1 MKQNLPLSRPSVTQR
16 EIERVVHVLESGRLA
31 TGPQTLEFEDAV
43 RAFCGVE
50 HAIAVSSG
58 TAALHLI
65 VRALG
70 LTPGDEVITTPYSF
84 IASSNVLLF
93 EDIRPVFVDI
103 DPTTWNI
110 DVQAVENAITDRTRA
125 ILAVDVFG
133 IPADWPRLCEIA
145 ERHSLHLIDDACEG
159 LGAAIGGSRLGAW
172 GDAAAFGFYPNK
184 QITTGEGGCVTTAST
199 SIAEFCRSARNQ
211 GRSDH
216 RFLHHTRLGY
226 NYRMDEMSAALGCAQ
241 LERWNELSAKREAVA
256 LRYNQRLA
264 ELPALVRPPASPTDV
279 TRSWFVYVVELIS
292 PMARPERDE
301 VIRRM
306 GEAGIEC
313 APYFPSIHLQ
323 PLYRERFGFG
333 EGTFPVSERVSNQT
347 LALPFYADL
356 SLADVDRVVDHLES
370 VLRSL
375 SDAQRVA

>member
-1 MKQNLPLSRPSVTQR
+1 MKQNLPLSRPSVTPL
-16 EIERVVHVLESGRLA
+16 EIERVVAVLESGRLA
-31 TGPQTLEFEDAV
+31 TGPQTRELEDSI

-50 HAIAVSSG
+50 HAVAVSSG

-70 LTPGDEVITTPYSF
+70 LGPGDEVITTPYSF

-93 EDIRPVFVDI
+93 EGIKPVFVDI
-103 DPTTWNI
+103 EPATWNI
-110 DVQAVENAITDRTRA
+110 DVRAVEDAITDRTRG

-133 IPADWPRLCEIA
+133 VPADWPRLHAIA
-145 ERHSLHLIDDACEG
+145 KQYSLHLIDDACEA
-159 LGAAIGGSRLGAW
+159 LGAEIGGSRLGAW

-184 QITTGEGGCVTTAST
+184 QITTGEGGCITTSSPA
-199 SIAEFCRSARNQ
+199 IADFCRSARNQ
-211 GRSDH
+211 GRSDD
-216 RFLHHTRLGY
+216 RFLHHTLLGY

-256 LRYNQRLA
+256 LRYRQRLA
-264 ELPALVRPPASPTDV
+264 EIPSLVKPPVSLKDV
-279 TRSWFVYVVELIS
+279 RRSWFVYVVELQS

-301 VIRRM
+301 VITQM

-323 PLYRERFGFG
+323 PVYRERFGFG
-333 EGTFPVSERVSNQT
+333 SGTFPVAERVSNQT
-347 LALPFYADL
+347 LALPFYPDL
-356 SLADVDRVVDHLES
+356 SLEDVDLVVDHLES
-370 VLRSL
+370 VLRSM
-375 SDAQRVA
+375 SDAPRAA